1 MHISPCPG
9 KVHVTEDRKCAG
21 VGASIA
27 IPGIVDNQDA
37 CDQVSWHLHTH
48 AKKDQL
54 KIIKL
59 NIVSTQYC
67 INLWMK
73 VT

>member
-1 MHISPCPG
+1 MHISPCPR

-37 CDQVSWHLHTH
+37 CDQVSRHLHTH
-48 AKKDQL
+48 AEQDQM
-54 KIIKL
+54 KIIIL
-59 NIVSTQYC
+59 NIVP
-67 INLWMK
+67 INGLK
-73 VT
+73 LH